1 MRIHFCKSC
10 VIVLHEI
17 DFSFDT
23 LNTIKGDDRL
33 QMKVTKEKIEGN
45 FAFNIQPYIKFSC
58 RNFSKCFKKQGKTRV
73 KQKQF
78 IIYLGTIRKKDFVT
92 NHAEKLLDE
101 CRETPVN
108 VMNTYVMLCGIW
120 YLLHNFKNMENTHG
134 GVLLLAKL
142 LAAKSNTHQWVFS
155 TFSKLYKWY
164 QIA

>member
-17 DFSFDT
+17 DFSFHT

-33 QMKVTKEKIEGN
+33 EMKVTKEKIEGN
-45 FAFNIQPYIKFSC
+45 FAFTIQPYIKFSC

-92 NHAEKLLDE
+92 NHAE
-101 CRETPVN
+101 
-108 VMNTYVMLCGIW
+108 
-120 YLLHNFKNMENTHG
+120 
-134 GVLLLAKL
+134 
-142 LAAKSNTHQWVFS
+142 
-155 TFSKLYKWY
+155 
-164 QIA
+164 